1 MSEIHYGE
9 DLWQWSRMEIRL
21 NTFRWSTIP
30 QRQFIIIIIV
40 VVIKAETID
49 STDSALDEI
58 VSSFLH
64 ELLPV

>member
-30 QRQFIIIIIV
+30 QKQFIIIIV